1 MRYNRNYQG
10 LLLLVP
16 VAGRPFR
23 PHSEFRTP
31 AHIGRGSSLR

>member
-10 LLLLVP
+10 LLLLIP

-23 PHSEFRTP
+23 PRSKFRTP